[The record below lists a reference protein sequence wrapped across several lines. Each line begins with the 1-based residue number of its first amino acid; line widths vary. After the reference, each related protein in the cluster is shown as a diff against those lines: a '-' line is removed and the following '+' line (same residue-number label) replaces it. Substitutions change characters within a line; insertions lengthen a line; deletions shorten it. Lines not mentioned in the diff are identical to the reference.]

1 MCICQDPL
9 LRKSEHHTVPIFRSA
24 SAYPTGGKSSRE
36 CCNFDLL
43 MLKYISQ
50 IDLEVIEVDILRN
63 ILTVVYVINC
73 LVLIVICLMQSK
85 DDEGASGAIV
95 GGSSS
100 SFYEKN
106 KGRTKEGKLK
116 RLTIILGITF
126 VVLTIVLG
134 ILIML

>member
-1 MCICQDPL
+1 M
-9 LRKSEHHTVPIFRSA
+9 
-24 SAYPTGGKSSRE
+24 
-36 CCNFDLL
+36 
-43 MLKYISQ
+43 
-50 IDLEVIEVDILRN
+50 DILRN

-73 LVLIVICLMQSK
+73 LVLVVICLMQSK

-116 RLTIILGITF
+116 RLTIMLGISF

-134 ILIML
+134 ILFML

>member
-1 MCICQDPL
+1 M
-9 LRKSEHHTVPIFRSA
+9 
-24 SAYPTGGKSSRE
+24 
-36 CCNFDLL
+36 N
-43 MLKYISQ
+43 
-50 IDLEVIEVDILRN
+50 ILRN
-63 ILTVVYVINC
+63 IITVIYVINC

-116 RLTIILGITF
+116 RWTIILGITF
-126 VVLTIVLG
+126 AILTIVLG
-134 ILIML
+134 ILYML

>member
-1 MCICQDPL
+1 MLQCIGQ
-9 LRKSEHHTVPIFRSA
+9 
-24 SAYPTGGKSSRE
+24 
-36 CCNFDLL
+36 FD
-43 MLKYISQ
+43 M
-50 IDLEVIEVDILRN
+50 EVIKMEILKS

-116 RLTIILGITF
+116 RLTIILGISF
-126 VVLTIVLG
+126 VVLTIALG
-134 ILIML
+134 IVVML

>member
-1 MCICQDPL
+1 M
-9 LRKSEHHTVPIFRSA
+9 
-24 SAYPTGGKSSRE
+24 
-36 CCNFDLL
+36 
-43 MLKYISQ
+43 
-50 IDLEVIEVDILRN
+50 DILKG
-63 ILTVVYVINC
+63 IITTIYVINC

-106 KGRTKEGKLK
+106 KGRTREGKLK
-116 RLTIILGITF
+116 RLTIILGISF

-134 ILIML
+134 ILMML